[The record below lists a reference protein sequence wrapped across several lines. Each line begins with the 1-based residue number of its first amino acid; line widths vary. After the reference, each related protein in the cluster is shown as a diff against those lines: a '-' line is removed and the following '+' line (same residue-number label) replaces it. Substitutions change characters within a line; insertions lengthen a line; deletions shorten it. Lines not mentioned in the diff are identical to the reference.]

1 MAEKVSLTAPNA
13 VSPRGAKVRKWLRW
27 IHRDLSFVFAGM
39 LLVYAISGI
48 ALNHKDSFNSQYAIH
63 RSEHALPPTPRSEVS
78 PMVLAQWL
86 QQCGVAGQEIQH
98 YFPDET
104 TLKVFLRGNSSLTVN
119 LQTGTGILEQVRKR
133 PILGSLSRLHYNPGK
148 AWTWF
153 SDIFAVAMV
162 VIVLTGLFML
172 RGKHSLIG
180 IGGIEFL
187 IGVLIPLLF
196 VLL

>member
-1 MAEKVSLTAPNA
+1 MAETTSPTAPRP
-13 VSPRGAKVRKWLRW
+13 VSTRGAKVRKWLRW
-27 IHRDLSFVFAGM
+27 VHRDLSFVFAGM
-39 LLVYAISGI
+39 LLVYAVSGI

-63 RSEHALPPTPRSEVS
+63 RSEYALPPAARSAVS
-78 PMVLAQWL
+78 PSVVAEWL

-98 YFPDET
+98 YFPNDT

-119 LQTGTGILEQVRKR
+119 LQTGVGTLEQVRKR
-133 PILGSLSRLHYNPGK
+133 PVLGSLSRLHYNPGK
-148 AWTWF
+148 AWTCF
-153 SDIFAVAMV
+153 SDVFAGAMV

-187 IGVLIPLLF
+187 IGILIPLLF